1 LPSGLRR
8 TAVHIDYKIAAQLA
22 ARGWTAQQIR
32 EAVGTPPIGTSTD
45 HTGGKTEPAT
55 VYGSKERG
63 YVVVNDLTG
72 HVVQISDKT
81 DPGWVPDSRILW
93 E

>member
-1 LPSGLRR
+1 MPSGRR
-8 TAVHIDYKIAAQLA
+8 QTAVHIDDA
-22 ARGWTAQQIR
+22 
-32 EAVGTPPIGTSTD
+32 PPIGISTD
-45 HTGGKTEPAT
+45 HTGGKTGPAT